1 MNSCENCKFLKII
14 GERTIRS
21 GWFLELETRVIDYGC
36 ERELKQ
42 DGVPGRKFDS
52 RVIDYGRE
60 LELKQDGVPGW
71 KFDSEEN
78 KPSNYVCDF
87 YENKMYFCGADGNF
101 RRIK

>member
-36 ERELKQ
+36 E
-42 DGVPGRKFDS
+42 
-52 RVIDYGRE
+52 

-87 YENKMYFCGADGNF
+87 YENKMYSCGADGNF